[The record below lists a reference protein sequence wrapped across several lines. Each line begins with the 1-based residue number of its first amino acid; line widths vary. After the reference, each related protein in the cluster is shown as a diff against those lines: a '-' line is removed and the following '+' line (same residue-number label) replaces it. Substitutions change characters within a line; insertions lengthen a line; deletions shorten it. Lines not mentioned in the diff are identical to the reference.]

1 MPQIPAG
8 LQEVTMGST
17 QRAQAQVALMFTKNR
32 WQAAIIKGNDAPH
45 PKAGMEKH
53 KPSEKLSYFPF
64 T

>member
-8 LQEVTMGST
+8 LQEITTGST
-17 QRAQAQVALMFTKNR
+17 QRVQAVRMCIKNR

-53 KPSEKLSYFPF
+53 KPSETLCYFPF